1 MSCNNCHNLEKKLK
15 IYEQFVSALKETDEE
30 DLHQCILD
38 ESIVIGKNNDGN
50 FEKKIKSNLS
60 ESILIVDKGKKLDE
74 LSKIEQKSIKEQDN
88 LAAYQNTID
97 YSQKG
102 VTIYTVGYYTV
113 TIAGSIIKFA
123 LFL

>member
-1 MSCNNCHNLEKKLK
+1 MACNNCPNLEKKLK
-15 IYEQFVSALKETDEE
+15 IYEQFVNALKETDEE
-30 DLHQCILD
+30 DLNKCILD
-38 ESIVIGKNNDGN
+38 ESIIIEKNNDGN

-60 ESILIVDKGKKLDE
+60 ESILIVDKGKNLDD
-74 LSKIEQKSIKEQDN
+74 LNKKEQASIGEQDN
-88 LAAYQNTID
+88 LAAYQNTIN

-113 TIAGSIIKFA
+113 AVAGSIVKFA